1 MLAPLRHTPPP
12 CPVDRDLAQHLDMLD
27 AEAGRE
33 AAIEALVKSDYI
45 DIDLTA
51 EGGFV
56 EDFITEQLPAIPT
69 DLAKKLAHASLG
81 YKCQHS
87 YGRSTSTDAA
97 CLAAG
102 RVLLDWLYD
111 QAYEAAAKRVDAGDC

>member
-1 MLAPLRHTPPP
+1 MLAPLHHPTP
-12 CPVDRDLAQHLDMLD
+12 CPVDLDLARHIAMLD
-27 AEAGRE
+27 AEDARE

-45 DIDLTA
+45 DTDLLA

-56 EDFITEQLPAIPT
+56 EDFIFERLPAMPIA
-69 DLAKKLAHASLG
+69 LAKKLADASLG

-97 CLAAG
+97 CLAVG

-111 QAYEAAAKRVDAGDC
+111 QAYEVAGQRVDAGGC